1 MLKLNIKATN
11 FKLEPV
17 VYDYIEEKIGNLDR
31 FIENVD
37 YSVVQGWV
45 EVGLTTKHHQSG
57 DIYRAEV
64 QIRLPGRSV
73 RSEAIAKDIFLAIDA
88 VKDELQGEL
97 KKSKEKEAAIDK
109 RGGRMFKKIFHIAPL
124 ARLWR
129 KGKIKEEKM

>member
-11 FKLEPV
+11 FKLEPT
-17 VYDYIEEKIGNLDR
+17 VYDYIQEKIGNLDR

-73 RSEAIAKDIFLAIDA
+73 RSEAVAKDIFMAVDA
-88 VKDELQGEL
+88 VKDELQTEL
-97 KKSKEKEAAIDK
+97 KKYKEREAAIDK
-109 RGGRMFKKIFHIAPL
+109 KGGRMLKKILHIAPL

-129 KGKIKEEKM
+129 KGRIKGEGI